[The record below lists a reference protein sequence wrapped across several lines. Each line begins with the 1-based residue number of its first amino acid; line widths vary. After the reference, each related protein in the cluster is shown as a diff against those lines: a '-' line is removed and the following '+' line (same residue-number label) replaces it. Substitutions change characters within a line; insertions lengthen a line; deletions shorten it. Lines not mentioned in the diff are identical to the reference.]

1 MLGLFVPW
9 EQLQDLFER
18 FGSDVEK
25 FPEPRD
31 ACAFIWSKIQPE
43 LPLYLQRLAENFPY
57 LRRNKEDADKD
68 RKARQIEIADWEER
82 ALEYVEDQQLR
93 TNAMRKI

>member
-43 LPLYLQRLAENFPY
+43 LPLLQRLAENFSY
-57 LRRNKEDADKD
+57 LRRSKEDADKD

-82 ALEYVEDQQLR
+82 ALEYVEDQQFENQR
-93 TNAMRKI
+93 EKEI